1 MAGPAAWT
9 LYTVSQGYMGSIV
22 LAGPSLTSGS
32 MGGGPGGMPGGVP
45 GGGRPG
51 GGQAG
56 GMAPGNVQQQ
66 GMPGGDSGP
75 MGSYQMGQDPMD
87 Q

>member
-9 LYTVSQGYMGSIV
+9 LYTVSQGHMGSIV

-32 MGGGPGGMPGGVP
+32 MGGGPGGMPGGAP
-45 GGGRPG
+45 GGGQHG

-56 GMAPGNVQQQ
+56 GMALGNMQQ
-66 GMPGGDSGP
+66 GIPGGDGGP